1 MVERWFKL
9 IHREYKGID
18 EAALLLGITTLGSQV
33 LAIFRDR
40 TFAHIFGPSQT
51 LDIYNT
57 AFRIPDIIFAL
68 VGTFISFTILIP
80 FFIQELKKDENQQH
94 ARKFMDSMFTVFM
107 VAMVVLSAA
116 AYILMPWLSRITA
129 PGFSGPELDSL
140 ISLSRVMLLSP
151 LLLGLSNLLGTVTQ
165 AFKKFFVYAL
175 SPILYNIGIILGAV
189 LLYPR
194 IGVAGLAWGV
204 VLGAV
209 LHAAIQFPIIIKHG
223 FIPRLRKIRDFAVIR
238 EVTKVSIPRTLGLS
252 LSKITLLVLTGMAT
266 LMAEGSVSVF
276 NFAFALQ
283 SVPLAIIGVSYST
296 AAFPVLVDS
305 FTSQNMQAFIQ
316 HVLRPA
322 RKIIFWSLPVVVL
335 FIVLRA
341 QIIRVILGTGNF
353 TWSDTR
359 LTAAAL
365 ALFVL
370 SVLAQSLILLLVR
383 GYYAAGKTYRPFT
396 INLIASVLTV
406 IAAFLLLAAF
416 RHIPVFQYFLES
428 LFRIE
433 GIAGTE
439 IIILPLAYSLGAW
452 CNYAILWQFFRRDL
466 AREHATHH
474 VGRTLRQS
482 MLAAVSMG
490 FVSYQMLQV
499 FDNIFNIN
507 TFHGI
512 FLQGF
517 CSGIIG
523 ILFGVALLIAMKNE
537 ETLIF
542 AETIKKRFWKSKT
555 LPPASEGM
563 VQ

>member
-1 MVERWFKL
+1 MVEKFFKL

-18 EAALLLGITTLGSQV
+18 EAALLLGVTTLASQI
-33 LAIFRDR
+33 LAIARDR
-40 TFAHIFGPSQT
+40 TFAHIFGTSQT

-80 FFIQELKKDENQQH
+80 FFVQELKKDENQEH
-94 ARKFMDSMFTVFM
+94 ARKFIDSMFTVFM
-107 VAMVVLSAA
+107 IAMVVLSAA
-116 AYILMPWLSRITA
+116 AYVLMPWLTRISA
-129 PGFSGPELDSL
+129 PGFSGEQLHTL
-140 ISLSRVMLLSP
+140 VQLSRIMLLSP

-175 SPILYNIGIILGAV
+175 SPIVYNLGIIIGATV
-189 LLYPR
+189 LYPHFG
-194 IGVAGLAWGV
+194 IAGLAWGV
-204 VLGAV
+204 VLGALMHV
-209 LHAAIQFPIIIKHG
+209 AIQMPVIIKHG
-223 FIPRLRKIRDFAVIR
+223 FIPRLRAIRDASVIR

-252 LSKITLLVLTGMAT
+252 LSKITLLVLTGIAT
-266 LMAEGSVSVF
+266 LMPEGSVSVF

-305 FTSQNMQAFIQ
+305 FTANNIREFIQ

-322 RKIIFWSLPVVVL
+322 RQIIFWSLPVVVL

-341 QIIRVILGTGNF
+341 QIIRVILGTGQF

-365 ALFVL
+365 ALFVI

-396 INLIASVLTV
+396 INLISSVLTV
-406 IAAFLLLAAF
+406 IAAFGLLATF
-416 RHIPVFQYFLES
+416 RNIPEFKYFLES

-433 GIAGTE
+433 YIPGTE
-439 IIILPLAYSLGAW
+439 IIILPLAYSIGAW
-452 CNYAILWQFFRRDL
+452 CNYAILWQFFRKDL
-466 AREHATHH
+466 AHEHATDH

-482 MLAAVSMG
+482 LLAAVSMG
-490 FVSYQMLQV
+490 FVAYQMLQV

-507 TFHGI
+507 TFSGI

-523 ILFGVALLIAMKNE
+523 IVFGVALLLAMKNE
-537 ETLIF
+537 EMLAF
-542 AETIKKRFWKSKT
+542 GQTIKKRFWKTKT
-555 LPPASEGM
+555 LPPASENIM
-563 VQ
+563 Q